1 MPDRDSEPTYTAGC
15 VQHLALRAYRRA
27 ASVRGRSW
35 HVRRGRDAAASRA
48 RSRPDGRPPG
58 CVGFGQGIDL
68 RGNGLPRCG
77 RPRRCVPRPRVVCRL
92 RLDGDRGMFGLGR
105 QPGGVGDPLLPA
117 PPAGSCQSF
126 RLRSSERA
134 DGAVGPLS
142 RPSGDPRRRL
152 RWPWSHPVVDG
163 LQAVL
168 MARLRQ
174 AGLATAKQPA
184 GSVSCAPIWLL
195 SFVLPASFFL
205 SWAPPLPP
213 RPEVEGKSSP
223 PHTWQAEPTGIA
235 PGPHANLWLTEDFS
249 NKIGRITNIRVV
261 TGSPD
266 RGRCTPLIA
275 FGIPRSTRPGRWGP
289 FVPVAGSRR
298 AGASRSGGP
307 QVRPGIRSSR
317 GDT

>member
-1 MPDRDSEPTYTAGC
+1 MAGIL
-15 VQHLALRAYRRA
+15 VAL
-27 ASVRGRSW
+27 
-35 HVRRGRDAAASRA
+35 
-48 RSRPDGRPPG
+48 
-58 CVGFGQGIDL
+58 
-68 RGNGLPRCG
+68 
-77 RPRRCVPRPRVVCRL
+77 
-92 RLDGDRGMFGLGR
+92 
-105 QPGGVGDPLLPA
+105 GDPLLPA

-223 PHTWQAEPTGIA
+223 PHPWQAEPTGIA

-289 FVPVAGSRR
+289 FGPVAGSRR